1 MIGRPPVSTGGL
13 FHPLEPDRIRIT
25 RLRFSLAIPFRKDFH
40 HVSEH
45 HRHPA
50 PHRPDRRSRQLDVRA
65 LVLLAI
71 LLAAGFI
78 LNFTVG
84 KAISGIS
91 GGMISPEFII
101 SAFCLTILVVRP
113 NIGQALVIGLI
124 SAAVIQITTT
134 SPFVDFAAEGIAAML
149 MAGIVNAAGK
159 NGQVKPAV
167 AIVATFVTTF
177 VSGVIFMVI
186 KMAMLGVVGE
196 LAAAMLPVVAMT
208 AVFNAILVGALYLPI
223 QKALKLN

>member
-1 MIGRPPVSTGGL
+1 MSQNTTAAQPRTVQTA
-13 FHPLEPDRIRIT
+13 DRG
-25 RLRFSLAIPFRKDFH
+25 K
-40 HVSEH
+40 
-45 HRHPA
+45 
-50 PHRPDRRSRQLDVRA
+50 LDVRA

-113 NIGQALVIGLI
+113 NIGQALIIGLI

-149 MAGIVNAAGK
+149 MAAIVNAAGK
-159 NGQVKPAV
+159 KGQVKPAV
-167 AIVATFVTTF
+167 AIVAIAIVATFLTTF

>member
-1 MIGRPPVSTGGL
+1 MSQNTTAAQPRTVQTA
-13 FHPLEPDRIRIT
+13 DRG
-25 RLRFSLAIPFRKDFH
+25 K
-40 HVSEH
+40 
-45 HRHPA
+45 
-50 PHRPDRRSRQLDVRA
+50 LDVRA

-113 NIGQALVIGLI
+113 NIGQALIIGLI

-134 SPFVDFAAEGIAAML
+134 SPFVDFAAML

-159 NGQVKPAV
+159 NGQVKPAI
-167 AIVATFVTTF
+167 AIVATFLTTF

-223 QKALKLN
+223 QKALQLN

>member
-1 MIGRPPVSTGGL
+1 MSENIQQARTVSAKST
-13 FHPLEPDRIRIT
+13 DT
-25 RLRFSLAIPFRKDFH
+25 
-40 HVSEH
+40 
-45 HRHPA
+45 
-50 PHRPDRRSRQLDVRA
+50 LDLKA

-149 MAGIVNAAGK
+149 MAGIVNAAGED
-159 NGQVKPAV
+159 GQVKPAI
-167 AIVATFVTTF
+167 AILATFLTTF
-177 VSGVIFMVI
+177 VSGAIFMVI
-186 KMAMLGVVGE
+186 KIAMVGAAE
-196 LAAAMLPVVAMT
+196 QLAAAVEAAGEKFHALSVT
-208 AVFNAILVGALYLPI
+208 AA
-223 QKALKLN
+223 

>member
-1 MIGRPPVSTGGL
+1 MPQNTNATQPRTVQAA
-13 FHPLEPDRIRIT
+13 DRG
-25 RLRFSLAIPFRKDFH
+25 K
-40 HVSEH
+40 
-45 HRHPA
+45 
-50 PHRPDRRSRQLDVRA
+50 LDVRA

-134 SPFVDFAAEGIAAML
+134 SPFIDFAAEGIAAML
-149 MAGIVNAAGK
+149 MAAIVTAGK
-159 NGQVKPAV
+159 NGQVKPVV

-177 VSGVIFMVI
+177 VSGVIFMII

>member
-1 MIGRPPVSTGGL
+1 MSQNTAAAQPRTVQTA
-13 FHPLEPDRIRIT
+13 DRG
-25 RLRFSLAIPFRKDFH
+25 K
-40 HVSEH
+40 
-45 HRHPA
+45 
-50 PHRPDRRSRQLDVRA
+50 LDVRA

-113 NIGQALVIGLI
+113 NIGQALIIGLI

-134 SPFVDFAAEGIAAML
+134 SPFVEFD
-149 MAGIVNAAGK
+149 AAGK
-159 NGQVKPAV
+159 NGQVKPAI
-167 AIVATFVTTF
+167 AIVATFLTTF

>member
-1 MIGRPPVSTGGL
+1 M
-13 FHPLEPDRIRIT
+13 
-25 RLRFSLAIPFRKDFH
+25 
-40 HVSEH
+40 
-45 HRHPA
+45 
-50 PHRPDRRSRQLDVRA
+50 
-65 LVLLAI
+65 LAI

-91 GGMISPEFII
+91 GGMISPGFII

-149 MAGIVNAAGK
+149 MAGIVNAAGARTVRSSPPSPLS
-159 NGQVKPAV
+159 QP
-167 AIVATFVTTF
+167 
-177 VSGVIFMVI
+177 S
-186 KMAMLGVVGE
+186 
-196 LAAAMLPVVAMT
+196 
-208 AVFNAILVGALYLPI
+208 
-223 QKALKLN
+223 

>member
-1 MIGRPPVSTGGL
+1 MPQNTTATQPRTVHTA
-13 FHPLEPDRIRIT
+13 DRG
-25 RLRFSLAIPFRKDFH
+25 K
-40 HVSEH
+40 
-45 HRHPA
+45 
-50 PHRPDRRSRQLDVRA
+50 LDVRA

-124 SAAVIQITTT
+124 SAAVIQITT
-134 SPFVDFAAEGIAAML
+134 ML

-177 VSGVIFMVI
+177 VSGAIFMVI

-223 QKALKLN
+223 QKALRLN